1 MINTINMHQAKAL
14 IDQHNIDSLIYVDKT
29 NSGDRYTNVIFK
41 KKHSDQLYQFYYYT
55 VGYYYTV
62 DHDLAIFVDT
72 DQKISAILDGD
83 NHSLNIGVVPVKK
96 ATVTKYIIEDPYI
109 S

>member
-1 MINTINMHQAKAL
+1 MIKTINMHQAKAL
-14 IDQHNIDSLIYVDKT
+14 IDQHNIDNYVYVDKI
-29 NSGDRYTNVIFK
+29 NSGGRHIYVIFK

-55 VGYYYTV
+55 VGIRP
-62 DHDLAIFVDT
+62 DIFVDT

-96 ATVTKYIIEDPYI
+96 ATITKYIMEDPYI